1 MNLCE
6 STTDTIAALATGASP
21 AGVAIVR
28 IAGPQALAVARQL
41 ATLPARVPP
50 RRALLREIRDPRSGE
65 RLDEALVIYF
75 QAPASF
81 TGEDIVEI
89 QCHGGTLQVA
99 SILDAAHAAGARA
112 AGPGELS
119 RRAFL
124 NGRISL
130 ERAEAIADLV
140 GAETAAALQAARAQL
155 FGALG
160 EAIGAIGA
168 DLLALR
174 AEIEALLDFPEDL
187 DMLDVPLGDFAP
199 RASALAARCAE
210 LRATHRVGRALR
222 EGVRVA
228 IAGAPNAGKSS
239 LFNALI
245 GEARALTD
253 EVPGT
258 TRDAIEARLDLE
270 GIPCT
275 LVDTAGLRED
285 GACRVERQG
294 IERARAEM
302 ARAGLCLW
310 VVDPAAP
317 VLPPGDLPGDVLIA
331 ENKSDLGLPAQVALR
346 VSARTGQGLEALKAA
361 LARALRS
368 EAQGTTGELIVTNR
382 RHAELLERAE
392 AALRQAAI
400 SAREAPL
407 EICAYDLRDA
417 ASSLD
422 QILGKQVDDAL
433 IDEIFSRFCIG
444 K

>member
-1 MNLCE
+1 MNLYE

-21 AGVAIVR
+21 AGVAIIR
-28 IAGPQALAVARQL
+28 IAGPKALQVARQL
-41 ATLPARVPP
+41 ISLPEHVPA
-50 RRALLREIRDPRSGE
+50 RRALLREIRHPLTGD
-65 RLDEALVIYF
+65 RLDEAIAIYF

-81 TGEDIVEI
+81 TGEDIVEV
-89 QCHGGTLQVA
+89 QCHGGTLQVT
-99 SILDAAHAAGARA
+99 SILDAIHAAGARA

-140 GAETAAALQAARAQL
+140 GAETTAALRAARGQL

-160 EAIGAIGA
+160 QAIGEISA
-168 DLLALR
+168 DLLSLR

-187 DMLDVPLGDFAP
+187 ELLDVPLGDFAI
-199 RASALAARCAE
+199 RAAALAERCAA
-210 LRATHRVGRALR
+210 LKATHRLGRALR
-222 EGVRVA
+222 EGVRIA

-253 EVPGT
+253 EAPGT
-258 TRDAIEARLDLE
+258 TRDAIEARIDLD

-275 LVDTAGLRED
+275 LVDTAGLRAE
-285 GACRVERQG
+285 GAGRVERQG

-317 VLPPGDLPGDVLIA
+317 ILPPEDLEVDVLIA
-331 ENKSDLGLPAQVALR
+331 ENKSDLGLPAHVAIQ
-346 VSARTGQGLEALKAA
+346 VSARTGQGLDALKAA
-361 LARALRS
+361 LSNELRGDARGL
-368 EAQGTTGELIVTNR
+368 TGELIVTNR
-382 RHAELLERAE
+382 RHAELLERAQ

-400 SAREAPL
+400 SASEAPI

-417 ASSLD
+417 ASCLD

>member
-1 MNLCE
+1 MNIYD
-6 STTDTIAALATGASP
+6 STTDTLAALATGTSP
-21 AGVAIVR
+21 AGVAIIR
-28 IAGPQALAVARQL
+28 IAGPDALQVARRL
-41 ATLPARVPP
+41 TALPARMPA
-50 RRALLREIRDPRSGE
+50 RRALLRAIHHPRTGD
-65 RLDEALVIYF
+65 RLDEAIVIYF

-140 GAETAAALQAARAQL
+140 SAETTAALQAARSQL

-160 EAIGAIGA
+160 QAIGEIGA

-187 DMLDVPLGDFAP
+187 ELLDVPIGDFAA
-199 RASALAARCAE
+199 RAEALAARCAA
-210 LRATHRVGRALR
+210 LGATHRLGRALR
-222 EGVRVA
+222 EGARVA

-245 GEARALTD
+245 GEARALID
-253 EVPGT
+253 EAPGT
-258 TRDAIEARLDLE
+258 TRDAIEARVDLD

-275 LVDTAGLRED
+275 LVDTAGLRAE
-285 GACRVERQG
+285 GAGRVERQG
-294 IERARAEM
+294 IERARAEV
-302 ARAGLCLW
+302 ARADLCLW
-310 VVDPAAP
+310 VVEPAAP
-317 VLPPGDLPGDVLIA
+317 ILPPEGLKAEVLVV
-331 ENKSDLGLPAQVALR
+331 ENKRDLGLPAHVALR
-346 VSARTGQGLEALKAA
+346 VSARTGQGLDDLKAA
-361 LARALRS
+361 LARALRGDDRGFS
-368 EAQGTTGELIVTNR
+368 GEPIVTNR
-382 RHAELLERAE
+382 RHAELLERAQ

-400 SAREAPL
+400 SASEAPM

-417 ASSLD
+417 ALCLD
-422 QILGKQVDDAL
+422 QILGKEVDDAL
-433 IDEIFSRFCIG
+433 LDEIFSRFCIG